1 MKWYIEPRKLL
12 GCLISQER
20 EVPDGSIDDVC
31 DRLLRQ
37 SEQDLGR
44 QLDVIYGLVQERDHI
59 RYRTIRALNYEGL
72 RISNLILQQESLGP
86 YMGYNAQPRISA
98 LEKLVASIEQDKVRE
113 EREAWRDKAKLT
125 QLWVYL
131 RGKYSEAKTR
141 RQVVED
147 RY

>member
-1 MKWYIEPRKLL
+1 
-12 GCLISQER
+12 LISQEW
-20 EVPDGSIDDVC
+20 EDPDRSIEDVC

-37 SEQDLGR
+37 SEQNLGQ
-44 QLDVIYGLVQERDHI
+44 QLDVIYGLVQERDQI
-59 RYRTIRALNYEGL
+59 RHKTIRALDYEGL
-72 RISNLILQQESLGP
+72 RISNLILQQENLGP
-86 YMGYNAQPRISA
+86 YLGYGVQPRISA

-113 EREAWRDKAKLT
+113 EREAWKDKAKLT

>member
-12 GCLISQER
+12 DYLASQEN
-20 EVPDGSIDDVC
+20 EVPDRSIDDVC

-37 SEQDLGR
+37 SEQSLGH

-59 RYRTIRALNYEGL
+59 RYKTLQALNEEHL
-72 RISNLILQQESLGP
+72 RISTLILQQDNLGP
-86 YMGYNAQPRISA
+86 YMGYNVQPRIGA
-98 LEKLVASIEQDKVRE
+98 LESLLTSVEQDKVRE
-113 EREAWRDKAKLT
+113 EREAWKDKSKLT

-131 RGKYSEAKTR
+131 QGKYIESKTR
-141 RQVVED
+141 REVVED